1 MTTLNDTIAMSL
13 SADQQTKLD
22 EYKARILP
30 LHGAVVSTIVEI
42 GILLSEAKRVLHDDN
57 KLFQRWVQLELRLST
72 TTAQNYMRV
81 AKRGGDAI
89 ELLGER
95 LSLNGVYAY
104 SGTTMTV
111 EQRERVLEAASQMPS
126 ETINRE
132 FVHAAATVPAHVME
146 SVIDGSIAVRQAAQ
160 IAAAMNRN
168 DALGE
173 AVTRWQLSDP
183 ALILMLADHT
193 ETRTFRD
200 AVEDGQLNFE
210 SGQSIPIRLS
220 TPADWQKMLDEAQRR
235 HLRESYQ
242 EKFDVLLMT
251 ATVTTNEDGEIIIRP
266 HASVGAL
273 LGRNVNLRIEVLR

>member
-1 MTTLNDTIAMSL
+1 MIEASSIITS
-13 SADQQTKLD
+13 DQQAKLD

-57 KLFQRWVQLELRLST
+57 KLFQRWVQSELRLST

-89 ELLGER
+89 GLLGER
-95 LSLNGVYAY
+95 LSLNGAYAY

-126 ETINRE
+126 QSINRE

-168 DALGE
+168 ASLGE

-193 ETRTFRD
+193 QTQTFRD

-235 HLRESYQ
+235 HLREAYQ
-242 EKFDVLLMT
+242 DKFDVMLMT
-251 ATVTTNEDGEIIIRP
+251 ATVTTTEDGEIIIRP
-266 HASVGAL
+266 HASVGGL
-273 LGRNVNLRIEVLR
+273 LGKNISLRIEVLR